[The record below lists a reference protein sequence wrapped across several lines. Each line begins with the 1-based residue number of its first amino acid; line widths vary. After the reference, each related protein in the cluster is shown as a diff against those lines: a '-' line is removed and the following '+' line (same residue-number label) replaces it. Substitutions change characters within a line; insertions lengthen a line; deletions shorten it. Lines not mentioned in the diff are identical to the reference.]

1 MLTGG
6 TDTHLVLLDLRGSE
20 LTGRQAEDRL
30 AEIGITANRNTVPFD
45 ERPPTV
51 ASGVRFGT
59 PAATMRGLD
68 EADCARGRRGRRE
81 RRAAA
86 AGPAAAGGAHPGDP
100 RAASALPRPRARATR
115 CAMSSPDPRVVEV
128 AHPLVRHKLT
138 LLRDRSTDTR
148 DFRGLVHELAL
159 LVCYEATR
167 TLETE
172 PCEVETPLERAE
184 GVRVPPSRVT
194 VVPVLRAGLGMLD
207 AVLALIPAARVGFL
221 GRLPRRGDPAGRA
234 RTTPKLP
241 FQIEGGDALLLDPML
256 ATGGSAS
263 HSITVC
269 KEAGAR
275 DVRLL
280 SLIAAPGGHRARAGR
295 APRRARSTR
304 AGIDRGLDENGYIRP
319 GLGDAGDR
327 LYGNP

>member
-1 MLTGG
+1 M
-6 TDTHLVLLDLRGSE
+6 S
-20 LTGRQAEDRL
+20 
-30 AEIGITANRNTVPFD
+30 
-45 ERPPTV
+45 
-51 ASGVRFGT
+51 
-59 PAATMRGLD
+59 
-68 EADCARGRRGRRE
+68 
-81 RRAAA
+81 
-86 AGPAAAGGAHPGDP
+86 HPD
-100 RAASALPRPRARATR
+100 SH
-115 CAMSSPDPRVVEV
+115 VVEV

-148 DFRGLVHELAL
+148 DFRRLTYELAL

-184 GVRVPPSRVT
+184 GVRIPPSRVT

-207 AVLALIPAARVGFL
+207 AVLALLPASRVGFL
-221 GRLPRRGDPAGRA
+221 GVYRDEETLVAVPYYA
-234 RTTPKLP
+234 KLP
-241 FQIEGGDALLLDPML
+241 FEIDGGDALLLDPML

-263 HSITVC
+263 HSIRVC

-280 SLIAAPGGHRARAGR
+280 SLIAAPEGIARVHAEH
-295 APRRARSTR
+295 PDVKIYT
-304 AGIDRGLDENGYIRP
+304 AGIDRGLDEHGYIRP